1 MKSYCY
7 EVQVEALKKLD
18 LDKWGKILMD
28 KIKEKRLKI
37 YLQIET
43 TYQSE
48 NQNFI
53 EEIARKHEDKY
64 IRRVAISRIKD
75 KNILFDIAKNDD
87 ENSLEATMKLTD
99 INNIAYIYEMK
110 KGNIGYTPEYK
121 LQQKLANIIKKIKD
135 IDLLIDISENNEYS
149 ICREEAIK
157 RISDQNV
164 LFDIAKNN
172 ENIRAKA
179 VERITDQK
187 LLIDIINNFEGEDI
201 RRNVTEKIRDEKTLI
216 DLAKNDK
223 DWYVQNRAIKKITDE
238 NTLIDIAKNDKNY
251 HVRAEAAKGITD
263 QKILI
268 NIAENDKE
276 WVVRCTA
283 LEKITDQKI
292 LIHFAKN
299 DKESFVRRSVVR
311 GITDKEVLKYLVKA
325 DFDKEVRESARIKL
339 KALGYVFKYMLVFS
353 EKESSLISKDQAEDM
368 LISGLL
374 KDPQYELS
382 DKIKVI
388 THEIEELPEMTNEV
402 LQPMVWAWKKKY
414 KCEGSDWRAAIHDV
428 LGCTFLVVYFD

>member
-1 MKSYCY
+1 MSLNLFTPKVEFKDYLEKINNVKLLFKIVKKNEYSSIHNAAFKKILNSNNEKFLSKIAKKTIYSDIGIAVLKKIQKNNLLINIVLKSYCY

-223 DWYVQNRAIKKITDE
+223 GIIEPIK
-238 NTLIDIAKNDKNY
+238 
-251 HVRAEAAKGITD
+251 R
-263 QKILI
+263 
-268 NIAENDKE
+268 
-276 WVVRCTA
+276 
-283 LEKITDQKI
+283 
-292 LIHFAKN
+292 
-299 DKESFVRRSVVR
+299 
-311 GITDKEVLKYLVKA
+311 
-325 DFDKEVRESARIKL
+325 
-339 KALGYVFKYMLVFS
+339 
-353 EKESSLISKDQAEDM
+353 
-368 LISGLL
+368 
-374 KDPQYELS
+374 
-382 DKIKVI
+382 
-388 THEIEELPEMTNEV
+388 
-402 LQPMVWAWKKKY
+402 
-414 KCEGSDWRAAIHDV
+414 
-428 LGCTFLVVYFD
+428 